1 MIVYAFILDKDGRKI
16 EKALKTRRWGT
27 VGRDGSRVLLELD
40 EYGVPIGE
48 EGCFLRQVNG
58 KIVKNRQFDIG
69 AKNWHKVTT
78 AQKDHVF
85 DNHIRPK
92 FCWNDE
98 DEKTIRKYVMSD
110 LGKKWREDRQK
121 LWNDVCDKEGTK
133 EENYLKRPQRINEV
147 QWENFINYRMG
158 KEMKVRLFV
167 FKLIYLCNILFV
179 SNF

>member
-85 DNHIRPK
+85 DNHIRVRRQL
-92 FCWNDE
+92 
-98 DEKTIRKYVMSD
+98 TYVCVYPMCVLVQLTYVC
-110 LGKKWREDRQK
+110 LGPFPVKC
-121 LWNDVCDKEGTK
+121 LNTLVC
-133 EENYLKRPQRINEV
+133 
-147 QWENFINYRMG
+147 M
-158 KEMKVRLFV
+158 
-167 FKLIYLCNILFV
+167 
-179 SNF
+179 